1 MTKPIALRQRRGPWI
16 AVALLLITV
25 LTTVYAML
33 AVQSRRQLDA
43 DAARVTS
50 EQQGVRYLRA
60 TTDLIS
66 ELTRLRAQTV
76 RNTVVNPGALQRAVV
91 ELDALDGREGQALG
105 LGQRWP
111 GLRPKVK
118 QLMDDK
124 PTGRQAL
131 DRYSEV
137 LTLAVDMAA
146 KVVRLAHLNGST
158 DSYGNYLADASFVQ
172 LPIVLTGAN
181 SVADQAYLGD
191 KSGSTAVAIAVTRA
205 QVAAAAA
212 AIEAGLR
219 VVTEAAGHAALIEP
233 LDSFRDTVSRF
244 GDTALAGTAGKKAV
258 AAIAVQLQD
267 ASLNVADAMSI
278 ELDRLLKDTVRSL
291 DRLRQ
296 QQMAM
301 VIGGALVGLLFFWW
315 AVPARERESGDDRD
329 EEVGTQPIADI
340 ASLSVAMPEVD
351 ARELLATEELLRV
364 GRGVRPRADD
374 EELSDA

>member
-1 MTKPIALRQRRGPWI
+1 M
-16 AVALLLITV
+16 LLITV

-33 AVQSRRQLDA
+33 AVQSRRQIDA

-50 EQQGVRYLRA
+50 EQQGLRYLRA

-76 RNTVVNPGALQRAVV
+76 RNTVVNPGAIQRAVG

-105 LGQRWP
+105 LGQRWS

-118 QLMDDK
+118 QLVDDR

-146 KVVRLAHLNGST
+146 KVLRLAHLNGSA
-158 DSYGNYLADASFVQ
+158 DSYGSFLADASFFQ

-181 SVADQAYLGD
+181 LVADQAYLGD

-244 GDTALAGTAGKKAV
+244 GDTALAGTAGKNAS
-258 AAIAVQLQD
+258 AAMAVQLQD
-267 ASLNVADAMSI
+267 ASLNVADAMSS

-301 VIGGALVGLLFFWW
+301 VIVGALVGLLLFWW
-315 AVPARERESGDDRD
+315 AVPARERESGDERD